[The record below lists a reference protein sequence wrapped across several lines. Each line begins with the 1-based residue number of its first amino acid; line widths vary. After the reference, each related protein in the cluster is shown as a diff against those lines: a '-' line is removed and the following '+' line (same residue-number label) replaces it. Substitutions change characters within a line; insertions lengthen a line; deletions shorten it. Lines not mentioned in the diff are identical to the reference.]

1 MLNVNIQAKLDEW
14 CQRLSLLSGMDRL
27 EYIIGLAALMD
38 AVPESYKQDEFLI
51 PGCVSRL
58 WLIPKYETHTL
69 TLMADAEAQITKGIT
84 YIVLDILNNQSYE
97 GLSNI
102 QLKDFTDLGFAQ
114 LLTPQRQNGLGS
126 LILTIRHYAELNA
139 KSCHSN

>member
-51 PGCVSRL
+51 PGCVSQL

-139 KSCHSN
+139 KSCHSS

>member
-1 MLNVNIQAKLDEW
+1 MLNVNIQNKLDEW
-14 CQRLSLLSGMDRL
+14 CQRLSLLSGIDRL

>member
-14 CQRLSLLSGMDRL
+14 CQRLSLLRGMDRL

-102 QLKDFTDLGFAQ
+102 QLKDFTNLGFAQ

>member
-51 PGCVSRL
+51 PGCVSQL